1 MDVVAEAPGAA
12 SKRMLA
18 RVPWVLV
25 ALLGVSAAVRF
36 YRLDVGLPH
45 VVWVDSLRFVQTA
58 VDLSHGST
66 AKPVDMIF
74 PGFYTLLL
82 AALYRLLGSLGA
94 YGLYLTA
101 RVVSACAGVAVV
113 GLTYAL
119 ARRLCGRPGATVAAV
134 LACCCVV
141 SVTFSRIE
149 TAETTLLLFLCG
161 ALIVA
166 VDAKPGLGRW
176 LLGGLLAGCAL
187 GTKFS
192 GGYVLVFVVVG
203 AGLAAYGRRSWRLF
217 LLWST
222 SAVVTTG
229 AVFVL
234 VTPWLLSN
242 LGEQMDWLRFVFTAE
257 QFGQVGRIQDGYL
270 DYLFS
275 STVTWEQPWLGTSLL
290 GNSGPLVLLAGGAA
304 CLTALSMRRGAR
316 PFVLALFCVG
326 FLLLCSGPGHV
337 KAIRYLLPILPAWY
351 ALIGWFVESFVC
363 RRLRWP
369 RLAAAVAAI
378 VLALYPGYRLG
389 CYLVAT
395 SRPSSNE
402 LALAW
407 IRGHVEPQAKVL
419 LSPFFVNDL
428 QQADIQPSFLDDPGS
443 RQYRLPD
450 GWPNPERDPIY
461 TPAIVDRLRSGG
473 VRYVVLNSAFEG
485 GFYDLAENRRWF
497 PRSVEAYRSFRQQLS
512 AQGQLVHAVAG
523 WRDGRLGPDIDIYQ
537 LTLAL

>member
-1 MDVVAEAPGAA
+1 MDVVAHAPGAA
-12 SKRMLA
+12 RARLLA
-18 RVPWVLV
+18 RVPWALV
-25 ALLGVSAAVRF
+25 ALLAVSAAVRF

-45 VVWVDSLRFVQTA
+45 IVWVDSLRFIQTA
-58 VDLSHGST
+58 VDLSHGLA
-66 AKPVDMIF
+66 AKPIDMIF
-74 PGFYTLLL
+74 PGFYTVLL
-82 AALYRLLGSLGA
+82 AALYRLLGDLGS

-101 RVVSACAGVAVV
+101 RVVSAGAGVVVV
-113 GLTYAL
+113 GLTFAL
-119 ARRLCGRPGATVAAV
+119 TRRLCGRPGATVAAA

-149 TAETTLLLFLCG
+149 TAETVLLLFLTG

-166 VDAKPGLGRW
+166 LDARPGLGRW
-176 LLGGLLAGCAL
+176 ILGGLLAGCAL

-203 AGLAAYGRRSWRLF
+203 TGLAAYQKRSWRSF
-217 LLWST
+217 VLWST
-222 SAVVTTG
+222 AAVATAG
-229 AVFVL
+229 AVLLL
-234 VTPWLLSN
+234 VTPWLLPN
-242 LGEQMDWLRFVFTAE
+242 LGEQLGWLRFIFTAE
-257 QFGQVGRIQDGYL
+257 RYGQIGRIQDGYL

-275 STVTWEQPWLGTSLL
+275 STTTWEQPWLGTSLL
-290 GNSGPLVLLAGGAA
+290 GTSGPLVLLAGGAA
-304 CLTALSMRRGAR
+304 CLAALAWRRGVR
-316 PFVLALFCVG
+316 PLVLALFCVG
-326 FLLLCSGPGHV
+326 FLVLCSGPGRV

-351 ALIGWFVESFVC
+351 ALIGWFVETFIS
-363 RRLRWP
+363 RRVRWP
-369 RLAAAVAAI
+369 RLATAGAA
-378 VLALYPGYRLG
+378 LALVLVPAYHLG

-395 SRPSSNE
+395 SRASSNE
-402 LALAW
+402 LALGW
-407 IRGHVEPQAKVL
+407 IREHVEPQAKVL

-461 TPAIVDRLRSGG
+461 QPAIVDGLRGAG

-497 PRSVEAYRSFRQQLS
+497 PRSVEAYLAFRQRLS
-512 AQGQLVHAVAG
+512 EQGQLVQSVAG

-537 LTLAL
+537 LAP